1 MKVKEVIIDL
11 QRLDPELEVVIGAE
25 STYFSPTKGVFT
37 DDWYGEKVAVIAL
50 WSAAVKENQFER
62 R

>member
-25 STYFSPTKGVFT
+25 STYFSPTMPFPCPACGQP
-37 DDWYGEKVAVIAL
+37 WGLGA
-50 WSAAVKENQFER
+50 R
-62 R
+62 